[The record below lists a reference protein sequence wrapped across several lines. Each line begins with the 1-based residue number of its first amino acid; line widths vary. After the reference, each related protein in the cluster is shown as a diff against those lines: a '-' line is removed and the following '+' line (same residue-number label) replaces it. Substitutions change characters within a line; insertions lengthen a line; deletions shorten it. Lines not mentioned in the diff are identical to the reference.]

1 MAARCAIL
9 VALATVGSA
18 WRAPSPRRV
27 VRQRA
32 ATDEVRLRAATDEV
46 VGDAVAL
53 PDDELCDVL
62 AGDPKFR
69 AQREGLGCLV
79 VEGGLRDT
87 GNPRGRLVQ
96 ECEEADMGRD
106 LKRRGVVLSHVEA
119 LEASNPTPEPLAS
132 PDLNAR
138 WRLIYTTS
146 DSILGTNRMR
156 LFRPRPRILQ
166 HVNAATL
173 AAYNEEWVLGGL
185 LRNSVK
191 AKLEPRGDGR
201 TVDVQFKRFGIGWL
215 KIPAPKSARGVL
227 ETTYLDPELRI
238 SRGDKGNIFVLVR
251 DGTSKV

>member
-1 MAARCAIL
+1 MACAIL
-9 VALATVGSA
+9 LALATVGSA
-18 WRAPSPRRV
+18 WHAPSPRRA
-27 VRQRA
+27 VRFAHAPSPRRA
-32 ATDEVRLRAATDEV
+32 VRLRAATDEV

-138 WRLIYTTS
+138 
-146 DSILGTNRMR
+146 
-156 LFRPRPRILQ
+156 
-166 HVNAATL
+166 
-173 AAYNEEWVLGGL
+173 
-185 LRNSVK
+185 
-191 AKLEPRGDGR
+191 
-201 TVDVQFKRFGIGWL
+201 
-215 KIPAPKSARGVL
+215 
-227 ETTYLDPELRI
+227 
-238 SRGDKGNIFVLVR
+238 
-251 DGTSKV
+251 